1 MPALKPA
8 QTPLRNDG
16 HLVEALLLFL
26 KQLTAHARWV
36 FAVLLALYAIS
47 GIHSIQPQESALV
60 RRLGRLQT
68 QLHGP
73 GLLIGLPAPFDEVL
87 RFDTGRDLS
96 LPINDWALI
105 GTKIGDP
112 DKPIEKTDA
121 QLSAEL
127 ATREIE
133 GAEFPVYENM
143 TLDPVRHGYTL
154 TADYNV
160 IQGRF
165 TLRYRIAEPFAY
177 ASGGADIR
185 TLLTRLT
192 RRSLAVQLA
201 ARKIDAS
208 LTEARSDVAKAAAT
222 SLQEAATQLHLG
234 IRISS
239 IDIVELSPPKQV
251 LAAFE
256 DVVNAR
262 QFAKTLAENSLQ
274 YQGETVT
281 QYQGDAAAILQRAQ
295 GYSADLIAVARGEA
309 SAFASLLA
317 NYQRQPEL
325 VAQRILRES
334 LDAAMSQIYSRT
346 LVPMSTTA
354 PSILVE
360 PAPQF
365 SR

>member
-1 MPALKPA
+1 MPMFKSAPS
-8 QTPLRNDG
+8 PLRSDG

-36 FAVLLALYAIS
+36 FAVLLSLYAIS
-47 GIHSIQPQESALV
+47 GIRTIQPQESALV

-68 QLHGP
+68 KLHGP

-96 LPINDWALI
+96 LSLDQWALI

-112 DKPIEKTDA
+112 DKPIQKSDE
-121 QLSAEL
+121 QLTAEIK
-127 ATREIE
+127 TREVE
-133 GAEFPVYENM
+133 GAEFPDYANK

-165 TLRYRIAEPFAY
+165 TLRYRIADPFAY
-177 ASGGADIR
+177 ASAGTDIP
-185 TLLTRLT
+185 TLLSRLT
-192 RRSLAVQLA
+192 YRCLTIELA

-208 LTEARSDVAKAAAT
+208 LTEARSDVAKAAAD
-222 SLQEAATQLHLG
+222 SLQAAATQLKLG
-234 IRISS
+234 IRVSG
-239 IDIVELSPPKQV
+239 IDIGLLSPPKQV

-262 QFAKTLAENSLQ
+262 QFAKTMAENSLQ
-274 YQGETVT
+274 YRGETLTQSQGE
-281 QYQGDAAAILQRAQ
+281 AAAILQRAQ
-295 GYSADLIAVARGEA
+295 GYSADLIAVSRGEA
-309 SAFASLLA
+309 SAFASLLV

-325 VAQRILRES
+325 VAQRILRET
-334 LDAAMSQIYSRT
+334 LDTVMNQIYSRT
-346 LVPMSTTA
+346 LVPMKTSA
-354 PSILVE
+354 PAIMLE
-360 PAPQF
+360 PSPEF